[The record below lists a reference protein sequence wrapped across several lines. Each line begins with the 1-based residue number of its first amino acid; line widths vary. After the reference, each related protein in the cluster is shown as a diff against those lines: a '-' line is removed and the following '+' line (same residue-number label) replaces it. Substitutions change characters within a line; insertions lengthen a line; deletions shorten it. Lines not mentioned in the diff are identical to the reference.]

1 MLNSSKIQSQLQ
13 NLSTDTPAQFGIMTP
28 QHMVEHMT
36 ITMKLSSGRIKLPE
50 FEPNEKQLMQKQA
63 LIYTD
68 IEFPK
73 GVRAP
78 NSNGE
83 LPDLRFPDL
92 ETAKEKL
99 VQSVQ
104 EYEEAFENNPKFRS
118 IHPRFGYLT
127 FDEWEKFHHKHFKHH
142 FGQFGIW

>member
-1 MLNSSKIQSQLQ
+1 MDKKLIESKLKR
-13 NLSTDTPAQFGIMTP
+13 LLDETPAQFGIMTP
-28 QHMVEHMT
+28 QHMVEHLT

-63 LIYTD
+63 LIYSD

-83 LPDLRFPDL
+83 LMELRFPDL
-92 ETAKEKL
+92 DTAKEKL
-99 VQSVQ
+99 VQSIQ
-104 EYEEAFENNPKFRS
+104 EYKEVFEKNPDFKS
-118 IHPRFGYLT
+118 IHPRFGFLT
-127 FDEWEKFHHKHFKHH
+127 HEEWEKFHQKHFRHH
-142 FGQFGIW
+142 FGQFGIE